1 MKSGA
6 KTIQQSQ
13 PTGIARFF
21 REVSMRISEL
31 TDDDRKWVK
40 ERTELLFGGDF
51 VVSRDEVHDPHKLP
65 GFIAAEGAERVGL
78 ATYHIKGEL
87 CEVVTIDSL
96 CQYMGVGTML
106 LEKIERVARLNG
118 CKKMWLI
125 TTNDNID
132 AQRFFQRRGF
142 TISNVRLGGMTKI
155 RLLKPN
161 VPKTGYYDIPVRDEI
176 EMEKPVLPEAS
187 GSLPE

>member
-51 VVSRDEVHDPHKLP
+51 VVSRDEVHDPHNLP
-65 GFIAAEGAERVGL
+65 GFIAAEGVERVGL

-161 VPKTGYYDIPVRDEI
+161 VPRTGYYDIPVRDEI
-176 EMEKPVLPEAS
+176 EMEKPVLSEAAGSPPE
-187 GSLPE
+187 